1 MNNENLLTSISYLEF
16 INNIDNLVFDLLYSP
31 NNGFTGLL
39 SKNAVTSAQGYL
51 EKFNHEAEKIKRQ
64 VDFNNADKIIEDK
77 KNDLIKQI
85 KKHYNIQVV
94 AWADEVYQNMI
105 ENCFLQASAFRDD
118 KDIQDKIYAKILSCV
133 SWMANIHNLT
143 DDEMSKIIKINLD
156 KFYRALNS
164 NDSDFI
170 PKASIQKTDPNSYL
184 EIRDLILKDKDKF
197 LTIDFNSLNDKLD
210 SSDIQKFNR
219 IKNDIQTSKINS
231 IKDDILLINSA
242 IDVLKIKNND
252 EKYNFIKLVENDF
265 YNSDVQ
271 TDNLDENKKI
281 ELIKRRMKLFKNSL
295 NNDSISEYFKSRITS

>member
-31 NNGFTGLL
+31 NNGFMGLL

>member
-77 KNDLIKQI
+77 NNDLIKKI

-219 IKNDIQTSKINS
+219 TKNDIQTSKINS

>member
-31 NNGFTGLL
+31 SGGFTGLS
-39 SKNAVTSAQGYL
+39 SKSAVLGAQGYL
-51 EKFNHEAEKIKRQ
+51 DKFNHEAEKIKSQ
-64 VDFNNADKIIEDK
+64 VDFNNAEKIIEDK
-77 KNDLIKQI
+77 KDDLIKQI
-85 KKHYNIQVV
+85 KKHYNTQVV

-105 ENCFLQASAFRDD
+105 ENCFLQASVFRDD
-118 KDIQDKIYAKILSCV
+118 KDAQDKIYAKILSCV
-133 SWMANIHNLT
+133 SWMANIHNLS

-170 PKASIQKTDPNSYL
+170 PKVSAQKTNPNCYL

-210 SSDIQKFNR
+210 ASDIQKFNR
-219 IKNDIQTSKINS
+219 IKNDIQTSKINP

-271 TDNLDENKKI
+271 TDKLDENKKI

>member
-219 IKNDIQTSKINS
+219 TKNDIQTSKINS